1 MQDVILE
8 FQHVDAGYPGQN
20 RQILKN
26 ISFRIIQGEFITILG
41 NSGSGKTTLLKL
53 VNRLISP
60 AGGRILFKG
69 GDIAQ
74 GTPEQLRKNMGY
86 VIQQAGLFPHMTVA
100 ENIAV
105 LPKVLK
111 WNKNTINARVD
122 ELLSMTKLP
131 SDKEFINRHPWQ
143 LSGGQQQRV
152 GIARALCTDPDIL
165 LMDEPFGA
173 LDAVTRKELQQEL
186 KQLHHTFGK
195 TILFVTHDR
204 QEAIDLGDRVM
215 VLNDGEI
222 SQFDTPRRLIMCPA
236 NEAIR
241 NLFHADTA
249 LKKLSYF
256 KVSDFADLLKEEQD
270 GGARSVEWDMPME
283 TVLDCMLQGQ
293 ERVLVYRE
301 GIYMGSFR
309 HRDLI
314 QADGYTE
321 NQADRYTEN
330 QADGYIDDQS
340 DDYTNNQ
347 ERGQTGE
354 MV

>member
-1 MQDVILE
+1 MQDIILE
-8 FQHVDAGYPGQN
+8 FQNVEAGYPGLN
-20 RQILKN
+20 RQILRN
-26 ISFRIIQGEFITILG
+26 ISFRIVKGEFITILG

-60 AGGRILFKG
+60 DGGRILFKSKE
-69 GDIAQ
+69 IAQ
-74 GTPEQLRKNMGY
+74 GKPEQLRKNMGY

-111 WNKNTINARVD
+111 WDKKAINGRVD
-122 ELLSMTKLP
+122 ELLSMMKLP
-131 SDKEFINRHPWQ
+131 TAIEFKNRHPWQ

-152 GIARALCTDPDIL
+152 GIARALSTDPDIL

-173 LDAVTRKELQQEL
+173 LDAVTRKKLQQEI
-186 KQLHHTFGK
+186 KQLHLTFGK

-222 SQFDTPRRLIMCPA
+222 CQFDEPRRLILHPA
-236 NEAIR
+236 GEAIR
-241 NLFHADTA
+241 ELFHADTA

-256 KVSDFADLLKEEQD
+256 KVSDFADLLREGQEDK
-270 GGARSVEWDMPME
+270 GRSVEWEMPME

-293 ERVLVYRE
+293 KAVSVYRE
-301 GIYMGSFR
+301 GKYMGSFQ
-309 HRDLI
+309 HGDLI
-314 QADGYTE
+314 QAVDGIE
-321 NQADRYTEN
+321 NQGRS
-330 QADGYIDDQS
+330 QAGG
-340 DDYTNNQ
+340 
-347 ERGQTGE
+347 R
-354 MV
+354 V